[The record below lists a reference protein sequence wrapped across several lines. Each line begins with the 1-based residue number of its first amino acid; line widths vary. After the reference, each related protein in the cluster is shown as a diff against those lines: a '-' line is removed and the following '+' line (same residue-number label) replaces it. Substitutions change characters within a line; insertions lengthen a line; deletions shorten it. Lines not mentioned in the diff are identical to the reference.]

1 ARSAVAAPASLALSD
16 AQGRLSYAE
25 LDAAIT
31 ACAHGLLHLGL
42 QRGKRVGIYLDKRRE
57 SVIAAFGAAR
67 AGGVFV
73 PINPLLKPS
82 QVEHILRDC
91 NVQILITSA
100 ERRDVRLPVLSACPD
115 LRHMICLGAE
125 WDALLTA
132 PAGDVHRAIDSDM
145 AAIFYTSGSTGRPTG
160 VML

>member
-1 ARSAVAAPASLALSD
+1 MPAHAAPACGTGNMTQARALSCSYLLGHLPARSAVAAPASLALSD

-82 QVEHILRDC
+82 Q
-91 NVQILITSA
+91 
-100 ERRDVRLPVLSACPD
+100 
-115 LRHMICLGAE
+115 
-125 WDALLTA
+125 
-132 PAGDVHRAIDSDM
+132 
-145 AAIFYTSGSTGRPTG
+145 
-160 VML
+160 